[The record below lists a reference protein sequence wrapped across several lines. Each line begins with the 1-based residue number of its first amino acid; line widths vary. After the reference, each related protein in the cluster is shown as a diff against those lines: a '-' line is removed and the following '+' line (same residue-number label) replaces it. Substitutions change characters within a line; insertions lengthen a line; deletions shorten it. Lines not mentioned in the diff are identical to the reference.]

1 MLTKKEAVM
10 RKELILFLSCAI
22 MLTAMMS
29 VVNAKDNN
37 HVQKSTGQNAFPF
50 DDDPFFQSNDDVFN
64 QIKTM
69 QQAMERLMQNQFT
82 TINNNQFNFVNSKN
96 GLGSSKD
103 IQVEERN
110 NQLIYK
116 IKQPE
121 GTDNKVDVSVKD
133 GLLIINTQV
142 MQKSTHTTSGN
153 TSYSYSQR
161 NYNQSF
167 KLPNGYDPNSIDIK
181 TKDSNLIVTFKK
193 QDVPNSL
200 KI

>member
-1 MLTKKEAVM
+1 M
-10 RKELILFLSCAI
+10 RKELILFLSCAV
-22 MLTAMMS
+22 MLAAMMS

-37 HVQKSTGQNAFPF
+37 QVKKSTNPIAFPF

-69 QQAMERLMQNQFT
+69 QQAMNRLMQQQFT
-82 TINNNQFNFVNSKN
+82 QINNNQFNFMNSKN
-96 GLGSSKD
+96 ALGSSQD
-103 IQVEERN
+103 IQVEERSN
-110 NQLIYK
+110 ELIYK

-121 GTDNKVDVSVKD
+121 GTDSKVDVSVKD
-133 GLLIINTQV
+133 GLLIINTHL
-142 MQKSTHTTSGN
+142 MQKTTHAENGN
-153 TSYSYSQR
+153 KSYSYSQR

-167 KLPNGYDPNSIDIK
+167 ELPNGYDPNSMDIK

-193 QDVPNSL
+193 QGGSNSL

>member
-1 MLTKKEAVM
+1 M
-10 RKELILFLSCAI
+10 RRELILVLSCVV
-22 MLTAMMS
+22 MLTTMMS
-29 VVNAKDNN
+29 VVHATDNN
-37 HVQKSTGQNAFPF
+37 QVQKSTNQIASSF

-69 QQAMERLMQNQFT
+69 QQAMNRLMRDQFT
-82 TINNNQFNFVNSKN
+82 QINNNPFNFVGSKDD
-96 GLGSSKD
+96 LGSSQR
-103 IQVEERN
+103 IQMEEQN
-110 NQLIYK
+110 NELIYK

-121 GTDNKVDVSVKD
+121 GTESKIDVSVKD
-133 GLLIINTQV
+133 GLLIINTHL
-142 MQKSTHTTSGN
+142 MQKTTHTENGN
-153 TSYSYSQR
+153 KSYSYSQR

-193 QDVPNSL
+193 QSVSSSL